1 MNDPLEEFST
11 PPADIPDEIALETA
25 LTNWLPIAYSHT
37 SGGQSD
43 DKTAEIK
50 RNLEELSELLLVR
63 HHDSW
68 LREFLQFKD
77 HAEFPSAVTL
87 LAQAIKENQNGNPDE
102 ALRISGRA
110 RLAFYRMH
118 NLAGQGRALFEE
130 IYALQRSAHS
140 QGCLALIGRAAGNGI
155 VSQFVW
161 LKGQLLIE
169 KSTCIGRKRDLH
181 QAFSLAEQAVVV
193 AQNAGYSI
201 LELRALGALTDLKT
215 AVNDDDEAWRLA
227 SEGLQQFWQG
237 GFPPIR
243 GYQFYGSLGY
253 TAEDAKQWR
262 LATALNLQTVILAA
276 ATENKSVEAM
286 LRYRLA
292 GDALMAGDSALAA
305 TQFQR
310 ANVLFASLPQSEAWK
325 TYKAYSEVVLAGL
338 EAHRD
343 KWDHSRSL
351 LEQSAAGIAN
361 IDDFIIQLSY
371 YQTNGELQLKDKQF
385 DEAEKSFH
393 VALQICRDWLLHLR
407 DASDRMALQ
416 TFAENIYRDLMIIEI
431 SSHSRPERAL
441 GLWQEFRALTE
452 GKILEAPHSRK
463 TGENGITSSDAF
475 VHQIR
480 ALHDRSLLTL
490 VPFPDG
496 IGIWLGDDRGISFRK
511 IPLNVA
517 DLEHKIHHFHR
528 LCSRPESDEK
538 EILNSGKEL
547 YALLI
552 APIAKNLDHHR
563 VLLIDADDSLSNLPF
578 QALMD
583 EEGHY
588 LGQSTAIIHSP
599 GLSFEMELGHRNE
612 ARLLEEEAS
621 ILAPTAPYNLVNDPL
636 PLEDA
641 IKEAQSVATHY
652 PRHTLLLAKEATR
665 DALLAALRYS
675 STFHFAGHA
684 MFKNDRFGL
693 LLASPSQDDKA
704 EADIEF
710 FSSENIKKGISPDLR
725 LVVLAACSTASS
737 GEDDLYSRRNLVQAF
752 LRAGV
757 AHVVATQ
764 WDVDSE
770 ATRALM
776 EKFYSEL
783 ASGRSVA
790 EALRQAQVVVF
801 SRKSSSHPYYWAAF
815 TAAGGS

>member
-1 MNDPLEEFST
+1 MNDRPEDFSI
-11 PPADIPDEIALETA
+11 PPAGTRDEILVETA

-37 SGGQSD
+37 SGGHSD
-43 DKTAEIK
+43 DKATGIK
-50 RNLEELSELLLVR
+50 RNLEEFSERLLVR
-63 HHDSW
+63 HNDPW

-102 ALRISGRA
+102 ALTISRRA
-110 RLAFYRMH
+110 WLAFHRMRSR
-118 NLAGQGRALFEE
+118 AGQGRALFEE

-140 QGCLALIGRAAGNGI
+140 QECVSLIGRAEGSGI
-155 VSQFVW
+155 VARFPW
-161 LKGQLLIE
+161 LKGQLLVE
-169 KSTCIGRKRDLH
+169 KSTCIGRKRDLP
-181 QAFSLAEQAVVV
+181 QAASLAEQAVVV
-193 AQNAGYSI
+193 AQNAEYSN
-201 LELRALGALTDLKT
+201 LRLRALGALTDLKT
-215 AVNDDDEAWRLA
+215 AVNDNDEAWRLA
-227 SEGLQQFWQG
+227 SEGLQQFWHG

-253 TAEDAKQWR
+253 TAEDARQWR
-262 LATALNLQTVILAA
+262 LATALSLQTVILAA
-276 ATENKSVEAM
+276 ATDNKSVEAM

-292 GDALMAGDSALAA
+292 GDALMAGDSVLAA

-310 ANVLFASLPQSEAWK
+310 ANALFAGLPQSQAWK

-351 LEQSAAGIAN
+351 LGQSAASIAN

-371 YQTNGELQLKDKQF
+371 YQTQGELQLKDREF

-393 VALQICRDWLLHLR
+393 AALQICRDWLFLIR
-407 DASDRMALQ
+407 DASDRMALK

-431 SSHSRPERAL
+431 SSRAQPERAL
-441 GLWQEFRALTE
+441 VLWEEFRALTE
-452 GKILEAPHSRK
+452 GTSLDTPHPAK
-463 TGENGITSSDAF
+463 AHENGTSSDAI
-475 VHQIR
+475 VHKIR
-480 ALHDRSLLTL
+480 AFRDRSLLTL

-496 IGIWLGDDRGISFRK
+496 IGIWLGDDRGIFFRK

-528 LCSRPESDEK
+528 LCSRPDSDEK
-538 EILNSGKEL
+538 EIRNDGKEL
-547 YALLI
+547 YSLLI
-552 APIAKNLDHHR
+552 APIAASLDHRR
-563 VLLIDADDSLSNLPF
+563 VLLVDADDSLSNLPF
-578 QALMD
+578 QALLD

-588 LGQSTAIIHSP
+588 LGQTIAIIHSP
-599 GLSFEMELGHRNE
+599 GLSFEMDFGHRNE
-612 ARLLEEEAS
+612 VPLLKQEAS

-641 IKEAQSVATHY
+641 MKEAQSVASHF
-652 PRHTLLLAKEATR
+652 PRHMLLLGKEATR
-665 DALLAALRYS
+665 DALLAAIRRSY
-675 STFHFAGHA
+675 TFHFAGHA
-684 MFKNDRFGL
+684 VFKNDRLGL
-693 LLASPSQDDKA
+693 LLAGQTQDGKTQAGDQ
-704 EADIEF
+704 F

-725 LVVLAACSTASS
+725 LVVLAACSTAAS
-737 GEDDLYSRRNLVQAF
+737 GEDDLYSRRNLMQAF

-757 AHVVATQ
+757 AHVVASQ

-770 ATRALM
+770 ATRTLM

-783 ASGRSVA
+783 SVGKSVA
-790 EALRQAQVVVF
+790 VALQRAQVFVALR
-801 SRKSSSHPYYWAAF
+801 KTNSHPYYWAAF